1 MVYLYNEPRKERKV
15 IVARKKQHYV
25 DNEKFL
31 VVMTDY
37 REKYLQAKDEEE
49 ELPIIPDYAGECF
62 LKIAERLSHRPNF
75 INYAFREEM
84 VSDGIENCVMYA
96 SNFNP
101 EKSKNPF
108 AYFTQ
113 IIYYAFLRRIEKEK
127 KQLYIKYKTMEE
139 HSSLEDHV
147 DMGEIGQSESQ
158 AVSSGASPLTTDKRA
173 SIQEFIFAF
182 EEKKRKKK
190 KPKPAKEDDN
200 IVSFSPLT
208 FYINKA
214 THENR
219 INN

>member
-1 MVYLYNEPRKERKV
+1 M
-15 IVARKKQHYV
+15 ARKKQHYV
-25 DNEKFL
+25 DNERFL
-31 VVMTDY
+31 EVMSDY
-37 REKYLQAKDEEE
+37 REKYLQAKDNDT

-84 VSDGIENCVMYA
+84 VSDGIENSVMYA

-101 EKSKNPF
+101 EKSTNPF

-113 IIYYAFLRRIEKEK
+113 IIYFAFLRRIEKEK

-139 HSSLEDHV
+139 YSSLEDHV
-147 DMGEIGQSESQ
+147 DMGEMGQSETQ
-158 AVSSGASPLTTDKRA
+158 AVSSGASPLTVDKRA

-190 KPKPAKEDDN
+190 KVKTDKENDN

-208 FYINKA
+208 IFLERA
-214 THENR
+214 HA
-219 INN
+219 

>member
-1 MVYLYNEPRKERKV
+1 M
-15 IVARKKQHYV
+15 ARKKQHYV

-31 VVMTDY
+31 VVMSEY
-37 REKYLQAKDEEE
+37 RERHLQAKDNDT
-49 ELPIIPDYAGECF
+49 ELPVIPDYAGECF

-101 EKSKNPF
+101 EKSTNPF

-139 HSSLEDHV
+139 YSSLEDHV
-147 DMGEIGQSESQ
+147 DMGEMSSEDSM
-158 AVSSGASPLTTDKRA
+158 AVSAGASPLTTDKRV
-173 SIQEFIFAF
+173 SIQEFIHAF
-182 EEKKRKKK
+182 EEKKRAKKK
-190 KPKPAKEDDN
+190 AKVKTDEN
-200 IVSFSPLT
+200 IVSFSPLVS
-208 FYINKA
+208 FMREANL
-214 THENR
+214 
-219 INN
+219 

>member
-1 MVYLYNEPRKERKV
+1 LLYLYNELKKERKV

-31 VVMTDY
+31 VVMADY
-37 REKYLQAKDEEE
+37 REKYLQAKDDEE

-96 SNFNP
+96 GNFNP
-101 EKSKNPF
+101 EKSTNPF

-113 IIYYAFLRRIEKEK
+113 IIYFAFLRRIEKEK

-139 HSSLEDHV
+139 YSSLEDHV
-147 DMGEIGQSESQ
+147 DMGEMGQSETQ
-158 AVSSGASPLTTDKRA
+158 AVSSGASPLTADKRA

-208 FYINKA
+208 FYIDRA
-214 THENR
+214 HA
-219 INN
+219 

>member
-1 MVYLYNEPRKERKV
+1 M
-15 IVARKKQHYV
+15 ARKKQHYV

-31 VVMTDY
+31 VVMSEY
-37 REKYLQAKDEEE
+37 REEYLRAKDEDLEP
-49 ELPIIPDYAGECF
+49 PIIPDYAGECF

-101 EKSKNPF
+101 EKSSNPF

-113 IIYYAFLRRIEKEK
+113 ITYYAFLRRIEKEK
-127 KQLYIKYKTMEE
+127 KQLYIKYKTMDEY
-139 HSSLEDHV
+139 SSLEDNS
-147 DMGEIGQSESQ
+147 DMDGMGSDAG
-158 AVSSGASPLTTDKRA
+158 AVSSGASPLSADKRA
-173 SIQEFIFAF
+173 SIYDFIHTF
-182 EEKKRKKK
+182 EEKKRQKKRVKTEPK
-190 KPKPAKEDDN
+190 KDDN

-214 THENR
+214 HA
-219 INN
+219 

>member
-1 MVYLYNEPRKERKV
+1 M
-15 IVARKKQHYV
+15 ARKKQHYV
-25 DNEKFL
+25 NNEKFL
-31 VVMTDY
+31 EVMSDY
-37 REKYLQAKDEEE
+37 REKYLQAKDNDT

-84 VSDGIENCVMYA
+84 VSDGIENSVMYA

-101 EKSKNPF
+101 EKSANPF

-113 IIYYAFLRRIEKEK
+113 IIYFAFLRRIEKEK

-139 HSSLEDHV
+139 YSSLEDHV
-147 DMGEIGQSESQ
+147 DMGEMGQNETQ
-158 AVSSGASPLTTDKRA
+158 AVSSGATPLTTDKRA

-190 KPKPAKEDDN
+190 KPKPAKEDDKV
-200 IVSFSPLT
+200 VSFSPLT
-208 FYINKA
+208 FYIDRA
-214 THENR
+214 HA
-219 INN
+219 

>member
-1 MVYLYNEPRKERKV
+1 MNLERKV
-15 IVARKKQHYV
+15 NVARKKQHYV

-37 REKYLQAKDEEE
+37 REKYLQAKDDEE

-101 EKSKNPF
+101 EKSSNPF

-113 IIYYAFLRRIEKEK
+113 ITYYAFLRRIEKEK
-127 KQLYIKYKTMEE
+127 KQLYIKYKTMDEF
-139 HSSLEDHV
+139 SSLEDNS
-147 DMGEIGQSESQ
+147 DMSQ
-158 AVSSGASPLTTDKRA
+158 MEGNTGAISSGASPLSNDKRA
-173 SIQEFIFAF
+173 SIYDFIATF
-182 EEKKRKKK
+182 EEKKRAKKRVKPTPK
-190 KPKPAKEDDN
+190 KDDT
-200 IVSFSPLT
+200 IISLSPLT
-208 FYINKA
+208 FYIDRA
-214 THENR
+214 HA
-219 INN
+219 

>member
-1 MVYLYNEPRKERKV
+1 M
-15 IVARKKQHYV
+15 ARKKQHYV

-31 VVMTDY
+31 GVMSDY
-37 REKYLQAKDEEE
+37 REEHLQAKDNDT

-113 IIYYAFLRRIEKEK
+113 IIYFAFLRRIEKEK
-127 KQLYIKYKTMEE
+127 KQLYIKYKTMDEF
-139 HSSLEDHV
+139 SMLEDHS
-147 DMGEIGQSESQ
+147 DMGDMDAGEKATIT
-158 AVSSGASPLTTDKRA
+158 AGATTMTVDKRKT
-173 SIQEFIFAF
+173 IYDFIHAF

-190 KPKPAKEDDN
+190 KVKVEKSKTNDDL
-200 IVSFSPLT
+200 ISLSPLT
-208 FYINKA
+208 QYMKEEIYA
-214 THENR
+214 
-219 INN
+219 

>member
-1 MVYLYNEPRKERKV
+1 M
-15 IVARKKQHYV
+15 ARKKQHYV

-31 VVMTDY
+31 EIMSEY
-37 REKYLQAKDEEE
+37 RELYLKAKDDDEET
-49 ELPIIPDYAGECF
+49 PQIPDYAGECF

-127 KQLYIKYKTMEE
+127 KQLYIKYKTMDEF
-139 HSSLEDHV
+139 SSFEDNV
-147 DMGEIGQSESQ
+147 DMGEMGTQEASS
-158 AVSSGASPLTTDKRA
+158 VSSGTSPMTADKRA
-173 SIQEFIFAF
+173 SIYDFIYTF

-190 KPKPAKEDDN
+190 KVKSIKEEDDN
-200 IVSFSPLT
+200 IASLSPLT
-208 FYINKA
+208 FFLKKA
-214 THENR
+214 R
-219 INN
+219 I

>member
-1 MVYLYNEPRKERKV
+1 M
-15 IVARKKQHYV
+15 ARKKQHYV

-31 VVMTDY
+31 EVMSDY
-37 REKYLQAKDEEE
+37 REKYLQAKDNDT

-84 VSDGIENCVMYA
+84 VSDGIENSVMYA

-101 EKSKNPF
+101 EKSTNPF

-113 IIYYAFLRRIEKEK
+113 IIYFAFLRRIEKEK

-139 HSSLEDHV
+139 YSSLEDHV
-147 DMGEIGQSESQ
+147 DMGEMGQSETQ
-158 AVSSGASPLTTDKRA
+158 AVSSGASPLTVDKRA

-190 KPKPAKEDDN
+190 KPKPVKKDDDV
-200 IVSFSPLT
+200 VSFSPLT
-208 FYINKA
+208 FYIDRA
-214 THENR
+214 YA
-219 INN
+219 

>member
-1 MVYLYNEPRKERKV
+1 MIYLYNEPRKERKV
-15 IVARKKQHYV
+15 SVARKKQHYV

-96 SNFNP
+96 GNFNP
-101 EKSKNPF
+101 EKSTNPF

-113 IIYYAFLRRIEKEK
+113 IIYFAFLRRIEKEK

-139 HSSLEDHV
+139 YSSLEDHSDV
-147 DMGEIGQSESQ
+147 ESMGNDAAS
-158 AVSSGASPLTTDKRA
+158 VSSSASPMTVDKRKTI
-173 SIQEFIFAF
+173 SDFIFAF

-208 FYINKA
+208 FYIDRA
-214 THENR
+214 HA
-219 INN
+219 

>member
-1 MVYLYNEPRKERKV
+1 M
-15 IVARKKQHYV
+15 ARKKQHYV

-31 VVMTDY
+31 VVMADY

-113 IIYYAFLRRIEKEK
+113 IIYFAFLRRIEKEK

-147 DMGEIGQSESQ
+147 DMGEMSSEDSK
-158 AVSSGASPLTTDKRA
+158 AVSAGASPLTVDKRV

-208 FYINKA
+208 IFLERA
-214 THENR
+214 QA
-219 INN
+219 

>member
-1 MVYLYNEPRKERKV
+1 MNLERKV
-15 IVARKKQHYV
+15 NVARKKQHYV

-37 REKYLQAKDEEE
+37 REKYLQAKDNDT

-101 EKSKNPF
+101 EKSSNPF

-113 IIYYAFLRRIEKEK
+113 ITYYAFLRRIEKEK
-127 KQLYIKYKTMEE
+127 KQLYIKYKTMDEF
-139 HSSLEDHV
+139 SSLEDNS
-147 DMGEIGQSESQ
+147 DMSQ
-158 AVSSGASPLTTDKRA
+158 MGNDTGAISSGASPLSNDKRA
-173 SIQEFIFAF
+173 SIYDFIATF
-182 EEKKRKKK
+182 EEKKRAKKRVKPTPK
-190 KPKPAKEDDN
+190 KDET
-200 IVSFSPLT
+200 IISLSPLT
-208 FYINKA
+208 FYIDRA
-214 THENR
+214 HA
-219 INN
+219 

>member
-1 MVYLYNEPRKERKV
+1 M
-15 IVARKKQHYV
+15 ARKKQHYV

-31 VVMTDY
+31 VVMTAY
-37 REKYLQAKDEEE
+37 RNAYLDGKENGEVQK
-49 ELPIIPDYAGECF
+49 PMIPDYAGECF

-101 EKSKNPF
+101 EKSSNPF

-113 IIYYAFLRRIEKEK
+113 ITYYAFLRRIEKEK
-127 KQLYIKYKTMEE
+127 KQLYIKYKTMDEF
-139 HSSLEDHV
+139 SSLEDNS
-147 DMGEIGQSESQ
+147 DMDGMGSDAG
-158 AVSSGASPLTTDKRA
+158 AVSSGASPLSADKRA
-173 SIQEFIFAF
+173 SIYDFIATF
-182 EEKKRKKK
+182 EEKKRAKKRVKPTPK
-190 KPKPAKEDDN
+190 KDDN

-214 THENR
+214 HA
-219 INN
+219 

>member
-1 MVYLYNEPRKERKV
+1 M
-15 IVARKKQHYV
+15 ARKKQHYV
-25 DNEKFL
+25 DNERFL
-31 VVMTDY
+31 EVMSDY
-37 REKYLQAKDEEE
+37 REKYLQAKDNDT

-84 VSDGIENCVMYA
+84 VSDGIENSVMYA

-101 EKSKNPF
+101 EKSTNPF

-113 IIYYAFLRRIEKEK
+113 IIYFAFLRRIEKEK

-139 HSSLEDHV
+139 YSSLEDHV
-147 DMGEIGQSESQ
+147 DMGDMSSEDSM
-158 AVSSGASPLTTDKRA
+158 AVSAGASPLTADKRV

-208 FYINKA
+208 FYIDRA
-214 THENR
+214 HA
-219 INN
+219 

>member
-1 MVYLYNEPRKERKV
+1 
-15 IVARKKQHYV
+15 VARKKQHYV

-31 VVMTDY
+31 EVMSDY
-37 REKYLQAKDEEE
+37 REKYLQAKDNDT

-84 VSDGIENCVMYA
+84 VSDGIENSVMYA

-101 EKSKNPF
+101 EKSTNPF

-113 IIYYAFLRRIEKEK
+113 IIYFAFLRRIEKEK

-139 HSSLEDHV
+139 YSSLEDHV
-147 DMGEIGQSESQ
+147 DMGEMGQSESQ
-158 AVSSGASPLTTDKRA
+158 AVSSGATPLTTDKRA

-200 IVSFSPLT
+200 VVSFSPLT
-208 FYINKA
+208 FYIDRA
-214 THENR
+214 HA
-219 INN
+219 

>member
-1 MVYLYNEPRKERKV
+1 M
-15 IVARKKQHYV
+15 ARKKQHYV
-25 DNEKFL
+25 NNEKFL
-31 VVMTDY
+31 EVMSDY
-37 REKYLQAKDEEE
+37 REKYLQAKDNDT

-84 VSDGIENCVMYA
+84 VSDGIENSVMYA

-101 EKSKNPF
+101 EKSTNPF

-113 IIYYAFLRRIEKEK
+113 IIYFAFLRRIEKEK

-139 HSSLEDHV
+139 YSSLEDHV
-147 DMGEIGQSESQ
+147 DMGEMGQNETQ
-158 AVSSGASPLTTDKRA
+158 AVSSGATPLTTDKRA
-173 SIQEFIFAF
+173 SIQEFIHAF

-208 FYINKA
+208 FYIDRA
-214 THENR
+214 HA
-219 INN
+219 

>member
-1 MVYLYNEPRKERKV
+1 MP
-15 IVARKKQHYV
+15 RKKQHYV

-31 VVMTDY
+31 EVMTEY
-37 REKYLQAKDEEE
+37 RNAYLESKENGEEQK
-49 ELPIIPDYAGECF
+49 PMIPDYAGQCF

-101 EKSKNPF
+101 EKSSNPF

-113 IIYYAFLRRIEKEK
+113 ITYYAFLRRIEKEK
-127 KQLYIKYKTMEE
+127 KQLYIKYKTMDEYSTLEE
-139 HSSLEDHV
+139 NS
-147 DMGEIGQSESQ
+147 DMDGMGTDAGAI
-158 AVSSGASPLTTDKRA
+158 SSGSSPLSADKRA
-173 SIQEFIFAF
+173 SIYDFIHTF
-182 EEKKRKKK
+182 EEKKRQKKRVKTEPK
-190 KPKPAKEDDN
+190 KDDN

-214 THENR
+214 HA
-219 INN
+219 

>member
-1 MVYLYNEPRKERKV
+1 M
-15 IVARKKQHYV
+15 ARKKQHYV

-31 VVMTDY
+31 VVMSDY
-37 REKYLQAKDEEE
+37 REEYLQAKDNDT
-49 ELPIIPDYAGECF
+49 ELPVIPDYAGECF

-84 VSDGIENCVMYA
+84 VSDGIENSVMYA

-147 DMGEIGQSESQ
+147 DMGEMSSEDSR
-158 AVSSGASPLTTDKRA
+158 AVTSGASPLTTDKRV
-173 SIQEFIFAF
+173 SIQEFIHAF

-190 KPKPAKEDDN
+190 KVKTDKEDDN

-208 FYINKA
+208 IFLERA
-214 THENR
+214 QA
-219 INN
+219 

>member
-1 MVYLYNEPRKERKV
+1 MLYLYNELKKERKV

-31 VVMTDY
+31 VVMSDY

-101 EKSKNPF
+101 EKSTNPF

-113 IIYYAFLRRIEKEK
+113 IIYFAFLRRIEKEK

-139 HSSLEDHV
+139 YSSLEDHV
-147 DMGEIGQSESQ
+147 DMGEMGQSETQ
-158 AVSSGASPLTTDKRA
+158 AVSSGASPLTVDKRA
-173 SIQEFIFAF
+173 SIKEFIFAF

-190 KPKPAKEDDN
+190 KVKLAKEDDN

-208 FYINKA
+208 FYIDRA
-214 THENR
+214 HA
-219 INN
+219 